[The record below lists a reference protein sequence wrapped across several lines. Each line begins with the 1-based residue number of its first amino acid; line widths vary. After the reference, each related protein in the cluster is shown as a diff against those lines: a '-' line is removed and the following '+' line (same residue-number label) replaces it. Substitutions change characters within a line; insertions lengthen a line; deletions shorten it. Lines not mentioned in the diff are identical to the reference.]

1 MGVAADRRRRRDAV
15 ENRERIL
22 AAAEH
27 AFRERG
33 MAVDMRAVAAA
44 AGVGVGT
51 LYRHFP
57 TREHLVHAVTGT
69 DLADLAE
76 ASLPAGMPAIA
87 ALRAFFTAVMAR
99 LTGNQAMLDLLT
111 AGSPAD
117 EELRRCIE
125 HLTRVGQE
133 AVDRSRTD
141 HTLAPDVT
149 ARDIAYQLLGLV
161 RIAPLIPDSEPD
173 AVGHHVEL
181 ALRGLAAR

>member
-1 MGVAADRRRRRDAV
+1 MLRGDAV
-15 ENRERIL
+15 ANRERIL

-57 TREHLVHAVTGT
+57 AREHLVQAVAGT
-69 DLADLAE
+69 DLADLAG
-76 ASLPAGMPAIA
+76 ASLPEGMPAMA
-87 ALRAFFTAVMAR
+87 ALRAFFTAALAR
-99 LTGNQAMLDLLT
+99 L
-111 AGSPAD
+111 
-117 EELRRCIE
+117 
-125 HLTRVGQE
+125 GQE

-141 HTLAPDVT
+141 HTLAVDVP

-161 RIAPLIPDSEPD
+161 RVAPLIPDGIE
-173 AVGHHVEL
+173 HEVEL
-181 ALRGLAAR
+181 ALRALAAK